1 MSFFETFLA
10 PLIFSRL
17 NSHAHLISEQTNQ
30 EIMSDVSGE
39 NQQASMNADNEPIE
53 RNDVNTTTPE
63 QMEAQPTTDSGEQQP
78 NEGQAPSAET
88 MKENNSSSQQQSG
101 EKTKP
106 DLSTLPTRA
115 YLDQTV
121 VPILLQ
127 AMSQL
132 AKERPVKPI
141 TFLAEYLLNHKEKYN
156 E

>member
-1 MSFFETFLA
+1 MSE
-10 PLIFSRL
+10 
-17 NSHAHLISEQTNQ
+17 
-30 EIMSDVSGE
+30 VSGE
-39 NQQASMNADNEPIE
+39 NQQTSANTASDSGEKN
-53 RNDVNTTTPE
+53 VVSTTSSE
-63 QMEAQPTTDSGEQQP
+63 QMEAQTAGDSGEQQT
-78 NEGQAPSAET
+78 NTSADT
-88 MKENNSSSQQQSG
+88 TKENNTNSQQSG

-132 AKERPVKPI
+132 AKERPAKPI
-141 TFLAEYLLNHKEKYN
+141 SFLAEYLLNHKEKYN

>member
-1 MSFFETFLA
+1 MSE
-10 PLIFSRL
+10 
-17 NSHAHLISEQTNQ
+17 
-30 EIMSDVSGE
+30 VSGE
-39 NQQASMNADNEPIE
+39 NQQTPTSAGSESGDKN
-53 RNDVNTTTPE
+53 VVSTTTAAPE
-63 QMEAQPTTDSGEQQP
+63 QMEAQPAVDSGEQQS
-78 NEGQAPSAET
+78 NDKQASSADAT
-88 MKENNSSSQQQSG
+88 KENTSSSQQQSG

-132 AKERPVKPI
+132 AKERPAKPI
-141 TFLAEYLLNHKEKYN
+141 SFLAEYLVNHKEKYN

>member
-1 MSFFETFLA
+1 MSE
-10 PLIFSRL
+10 
-17 NSHAHLISEQTNQ
+17 
-30 EIMSDVSGE
+30 VSGE
-39 NQQASMNADNEPIE
+39 NQPTSANAVSESGDKNA
-53 RNDVNTTTPE
+53 VSGTTSAE
-63 QMEAQPTTDSGEQQP
+63 QMEAQVGNDSVEQQS
-78 NEGQAPSAET
+78 NDKVGSST
-88 MKENNSSSQQQSG
+88 DTTKENSNNSQQQPG

-141 TFLAEYLLNHKEKYN
+141 SFLAEYLQNHKEKYN

>member
-1 MSFFETFLA
+1 MSE
-10 PLIFSRL
+10 
-17 NSHAHLISEQTNQ
+17 
-30 EIMSDVSGE
+30 VSGE
-39 NQQASMNADNEPIE
+39 NQQASANTGSESGEKNV
-53 RNDVNTTTPE
+53 VNTPSSE
-63 QMEAQPTTDSGEQQP
+63 QMEAQTVGDSGEQQTS
-78 NEGQAPSAET
+78 NDKAATSEDVS
-88 MKENNSSSQQQSG
+88 KENNTNSQQGG
-101 EKTKP
+101 EKSKP

-141 TFLAEYLLNHKEKYN
+141 SFLGEYLLNHKEKYN

>member
-1 MSFFETFLA
+1 MSE
-10 PLIFSRL
+10 
-17 NSHAHLISEQTNQ
+17 
-30 EIMSDVSGE
+30 VSGE
-39 NQQASMNADNEPIE
+39 KQPAPASASSETPENTANA
-53 RNDVNTTTPE
+53 TSTE
-63 QMEAQPTTDSGEQQP
+63 QMEAQVATDTGEQQASNDTTTTP
-78 NEGQAPSAET
+78 VDT
-88 MKENNSSSQQQSG
+88 TKENNTNSQQQSG

-132 AKERPVKPI
+132 AKERPAKPI

>member
-1 MSFFETFLA
+1 MSE
-10 PLIFSRL
+10 
-17 NSHAHLISEQTNQ
+17 
-30 EIMSDVSGE
+30 VSGE
-39 NQQASMNADNEPIE
+39 NQQASTNAGSEAADKN
-53 RNDVNTTTPE
+53 VVTTTTSAE
-63 QMEAQPTTDSGEQQP
+63 QMEAQPAVDAGEQSSDKQTSSVD
-78 NEGQAPSAET
+78 AT
-88 MKENNSSSQQQSG
+88 KENSSSQQQSG
-101 EKTKP
+101 EKSKP

-132 AKERPVKPI
+132 AKERPAKPI

>member
-1 MSFFETFLA
+1 MSE
-10 PLIFSRL
+10 
-17 NSHAHLISEQTNQ
+17 
-30 EIMSDVSGE
+30 VSGE
-39 NQQASMNADNEPIE
+39 NPTLGNTDSESVDKH
-53 RNDVNTTTPE
+53 VVSTTTPSE
-63 QMEAQPTTDSGEQQP
+63 QMEAQPAADSGEQHS
-78 NEGQAPSAET
+78 NDKQASST
-88 MKENNSSSQQQSG
+88 DTTKENNTNSQQSG

-132 AKERPVKPI
+132 AKERPAKPI
-141 TFLAEYLLNHKEKYN
+141 SFLAEYLLNHKEKYN

>member
-1 MSFFETFLA
+1 MSE
-10 PLIFSRL
+10 
-17 NSHAHLISEQTNQ
+17 
-30 EIMSDVSGE
+30 VSGE
-39 NQQASMNADNEPIE
+39 NQQTSANAGSESGEKN
-53 RNDVNTTTPE
+53 VVSTTTSE
-63 QMEAQPTTDSGEQQP
+63 QMEAQTAGDSGEQQSS
-78 NEGQAPSAET
+78 NDKTATSADT
-88 MKENNSSSQQQSG
+88 TKENTNSQSG

-132 AKERPVKPI
+132 AKERPAKPI
-141 TFLAEYLLNHKEKYN
+141 SFLAEYLLNHKEKYN

>member
-1 MSFFETFLA
+1 MSEA
-10 PLIFSRL
+10 
-17 NSHAHLISEQTNQ
+17 
-30 EIMSDVSGE
+30 SGE
-39 NQQASMNADNEPIE
+39 NQPTSVNAGSESSGEKN
-53 RNDVNTTTPE
+53 VVSTTSSE
-63 QMEAQPTTDSGEQQP
+63 QMEAQTAGDSGEQQTS
-78 NEGQAPSAET
+78 NDKTTTSADT
-88 MKENNSSSQQQSG
+88 TKENNTNSQQQQPG

-132 AKERPVKPI
+132 AKERPAKPI
-141 TFLAEYLLNHKEKYN
+141 SFLAEYLLNHKEKYN

>member
-1 MSFFETFLA
+1 MSE
-10 PLIFSRL
+10 
-17 NSHAHLISEQTNQ
+17 
-30 EIMSDVSGE
+30 VSGE
-39 NQQASMNADNEPIE
+39 NQQPS
-53 RNDVNTTTPE
+53 VTTGSESGEKNVVSTTSSE
-63 QMEAQPTTDSGEQQP
+63 HMEAQPAADSGEQQS
-78 NEGQAPSAET
+78 NDKQASST
-88 MKENNSSSQQQSG
+88 DTTKENNTSSQQQAG

-132 AKERPVKPI
+132 AKERPAKPI
-141 TFLAEYLLNHKEKYN
+141 SFLAEYLLNHKEKYN